1 MGFSLWELVTNLSW
15 SCKLGPFGAFF
26 VKFFDWNRKKKNEE
40 KKYHFL
46 LIISG
51 THIVRSYDQAK
62 RHRQLRPVKW
72 QLRPGY
78 SLLKKTWHWLRLTN
92 RHWFSAVLSTLIDND
107 IAISVNK
114 MLWTNFG
121 HLKSF
126 WITRLQLVINKLFLR
141 SFNIPSWL
149 LGLIT
154 SVQRAI
160 LMSTLRR
167 VSIFSLIGAFM
178 LEWTSIVVE
187 LFSVKFM
194 LCHLLHHS
202 VFALAFF

>member
-1 MGFSLWELVTNLSW
+1 MRACNEFVVIMQARPFRGLLCKILWLKQE
-15 SCKLGPFGAFF
+15 
-26 VKFFDWNRKKKNEE
+26 KKNEE

-62 RHRQLRPVKW
+62 RQFQLRPVKW

-126 WITRLQLVINKLFLR
+126 LITRLQLVINKLFLR
-141 SFNIPSWL
+141 SFNIPNWL